1 MRINFEYVT
10 ALQYEVKALQAK
22 IKAYESGEAYRTQRE
37 EYEKRLREKD
47 RIIKAQKE
55 EIFRSHQETVTVRN
69 NWMQVFEDL
78 EKEYKKT
85 LKKGMAG
92 KAQML
97 ERALKAEAERDRWHN
112 KWKEQQAALYAA
124 LTETEE
130 LKESNRKLTAQINR
144 DFENSS
150 IPSSMQGPKR
160 KKIPN
165 TREKQ
170 DAGPETSRGIKDTAA
185 ENMC

>member
-1 MRINFEYVT
+1 M
-10 ALQYEVKALQAK
+10 
-22 IKAYESGEAYRTQRE
+22 
-37 EYEKRLREKD
+37 EK
-47 RIIKAQKE
+47 
-55 EIFRSHQETVTVRN
+55 
-69 NWMQVFEDL
+69 
-78 EKEYKKT
+78 
-85 LKKGMAG
+85 
-92 KAQML
+92 
-97 ERALKAEAERDRWHN
+97 
-112 KWKEQQAALYAA
+112 
-124 LTETEE
+124 
-130 LKESNRKLTAQINR
+130 LKESNRKLTAQINC